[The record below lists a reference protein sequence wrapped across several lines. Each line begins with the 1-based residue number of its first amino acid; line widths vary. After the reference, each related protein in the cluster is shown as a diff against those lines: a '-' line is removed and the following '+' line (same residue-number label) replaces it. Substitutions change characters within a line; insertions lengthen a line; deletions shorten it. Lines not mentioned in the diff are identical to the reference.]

1 MDITINTVHPQAHRS
16 SILLAILL
24 IVFGILAI
32 GLPMIASIGVVR
44 VLSWLLLFGGIA
56 QLVYAFRSEGV
67 GQTTWKIL
75 VAILYIAVGGYLL
88 ANPLLGLVSLTLLL
102 AMFFFVE
109 GAADIVAFAWTQRGD
124 SSGWLLLHGV
134 VTLLLG
140 FMILRHWPSSSL
152 WTVGVLVGVS
162 MLLTGITRFM
172 IAMNA
177 R

>member
-1 MDITINTVHPQAHRS
+1 MDITINTAQRQASRS
-16 SILLAILL
+16 SVLLAILL

-32 GLPMIASIGVVR
+32 ALPMMASIGVVR

-56 QLVYAFRSEGV
+56 QLVYALRSEGI
-67 GQTTWKIL
+67 GQTTWKFL

-102 AMFFFVE
+102 AMFFFLE
-109 GAADIVAFAWTQRGD
+109 GAMDIVTFAWTQRGD
-124 SSGWLLLHGV
+124 GSGWLLLHGV

-140 FMILRHWPSSSL
+140 FMIWRHWPSSSL
-152 WTVGVLVGVS
+152 WTVGTLVGVS
-162 MLLTGITRFM
+162 MLLTGMTRFM
-172 IAMNA
+172 IAINA